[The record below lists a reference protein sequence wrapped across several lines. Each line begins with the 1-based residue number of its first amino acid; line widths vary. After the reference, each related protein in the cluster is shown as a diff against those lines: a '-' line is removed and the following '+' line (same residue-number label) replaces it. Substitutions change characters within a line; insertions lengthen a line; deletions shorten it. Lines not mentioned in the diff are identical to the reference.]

1 MEPLRL
7 LIAFE
12 GIDGAG
18 KWTQMHK
25 VRDWLSELTNYEVPF
40 SSEPSD
46 DTDSG
51 TPLGKT
57 IRKMLKGELPRP
69 EDPFEFQ
76 RIYVLNRAEL
86 NVCFM
91 RPRFEERARLGIPC
105 VYLKERYALSTVA
118 YGMLS
123 GRSPEDLIQ
132 LHEDV
137 VGSHMMW
144 PDLTILLDLSAEEA
158 IRRIAK
164 GRDHSE
170 FFEKEKT
177 LEKVR
182 ENYLRARFIGPFR
195 GKVAVVDGDQSENVV
210 FEAVKKTIRPLL
222 GNHPHTG

>member
-25 VRDWLSELTNYEVPF
+25 VRDWLGELTNYEVPF

-46 DTDSG
+46 DPDSG
-51 TPLGKT
+51 TPLGRT

-69 EDPFEFQ
+69 EDPYEFQ

-86 NVCFM
+86 IACFM
-91 RPRFEERARLGIPC
+91 RPLFEKRAKLGIPC
-105 VYLKERYALSTVA
+105 PYLKERYALSTVA

-123 GRSPEDLIQ
+123 GRPPEDFIK

-137 VGSHMMW
+137 VGPQMIW

-164 GRDHSE
+164 GRDHTE
-170 FFEKEKT
+170 FFEKKER
-177 LEKVR
+177 LEKAR
-182 ENYLRARFIGPFR
+182 ANYLKARYIGPFA
-195 GKVAVVDGDQSENVV
+195 GKVAVVNAEQSEEEV
-210 FEAVKKTIRPLL
+210 FLGVQAAIMPLL
-222 GNHPHTG
+222 PKDL